1 MELYVL
7 LVNVSTKYKNGNTTT
22 TSDYIHCIC
31 DSFDKV
37 KGFIIDFMTTDGN
50 HIILKKDEN
59 VHAYV
64 GKFSTPQ
71 YTKIYEA
78 RIVVRHLNTC
88 V

>member
-1 MELYVL
+1 M
-7 LVNVSTKYKNGNTTT
+7 VNVSTKYKHSN
-22 TSDYIHCIC
+22 SVSHSEYVHCIC

-37 KGFIIDFMTTDGN
+37 KGFIIEFMTTDGN
-50 HIILKKDEN
+50 HVILTKDEN

-64 GKFSTPQ
+64 GKLSTPD